1 MNDLIRLYVQFM
13 AGVAVVIGVVV
24 ATICFLAGMYFGGN

>member
-1 MNDLIRLYVQFM
+1 MGDVIKLYLTFV
-13 AGVAVVIGVVV
+13 AGAIAVIVVVV